1 MTIHL
6 REFVRMVWN
15 DRCTRAVA
23 FCGVIDKADSASMT
37 VCPGAADCE
46 ECAAKLEKV
55 SRAEWAA
62 VKP

>member
-1 MTIHL
+1 MTIHRVESVL
-6 REFVRMVWN
+6 MVWN

-23 FCGVIDKADSASMT
+23 FCGAIDKADSASMAL
-37 VCPGAADCE
+37 VAGKADCE
-46 ECAAKLEKV
+46 ECAAKLEAV

>member
-1 MTIHL
+1 MTVHL
-6 REFVRMVWN
+6 VEFHRMVWN
-15 DRCTRAVA
+15 DRCTQVVS
-23 FCGVIDKADSASMT
+23 FCGVIDKAGSPSMAL
-37 VCPGAADCE
+37 VPCEADCE